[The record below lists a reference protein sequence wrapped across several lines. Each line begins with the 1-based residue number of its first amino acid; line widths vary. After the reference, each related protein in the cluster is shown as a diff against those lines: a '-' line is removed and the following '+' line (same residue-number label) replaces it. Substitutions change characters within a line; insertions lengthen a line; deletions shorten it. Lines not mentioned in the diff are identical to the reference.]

1 MSEAPAYRRGD
12 VVLAMIPFVGDTS
25 QAKARPV
32 VVIQNDI
39 GNRFSPN
46 LIIATISSQ
55 IPRRRYPTNVIVRL
69 GSTEAAGTGL
79 DRDSVV
85 QAEVI
90 HTVPKSAIVRRLG
103 RFSDTAME
111 AIDRSVRVSLD
122 LP

>member
-12 VVLAMIPFVGDTS
+12 VVLAVIPFVSDTS
-25 QAKARPV
+25 QGKARPV
-32 VVIQNDI
+32 VIIQNDV

-55 IPRRRYPTNVIVRL
+55 IPRRPYPTNVIVRL
-69 GSTEAAGTGL
+69 GSAEATGTGL

-85 QAEVI
+85 QTEVI

-103 RFSDTAME
+103 QFESAVMQ
-111 AIDRSVRVSLD
+111 AIDRSVKVSLG
-122 LP
+122 LT